1 MGVPMG
7 MSYDRVTGLVRRVFD
22 ARIEGPSVLDTERC
36 FPNAS
41 RFTGSFGSIRAE
53 ALSVMKSV
61 DKVPRFHDLMP
72 EQADISAN
80 DGRDWRMFIL
90 KAYGVGMPD
99 NLARCPVLAGIL
111 ASTPEVLSAAFSFL
125 APRKH
130 IPPHRGPFRGIMRYH
145 LILKMPLDSE
155 GRPAAVLTIDG
166 QPHRLVEGSELLWDD
181 TFTHEVLNDSDES
194 RAALLLDVKR
204 PEMPLDMRLLSASIV
219 GVVRAGMRIRGVS
232 YTG

>member
-1 MGVPMG
+1 MA
-7 MSYDRVTGLVRRVFD
+7 MSYDRVASLVRRVFD
-22 ARIEGPSVLDTERC
+22 ARITGPSVLDEQKG
-36 FPNAS
+36 FPNAG
-41 RFTGSFGSIRAE
+41 RFTSSFEAIRSE
-53 ALSVMKSV
+53 ALSVLKSV
-61 DKVPRFHDLMP
+61 EKVPRFHDLMP

-90 KAYGVGMPD
+90 KAYGVGVPE
-99 NLARCPVLAGIL
+99 NLARCPVTADIL
-111 ASTPEVLSAAFSFL
+111 SATPEVLSAAFSFL

-130 IPPHRGPFRGIMRYH
+130 IPPHRGPFRGIMRFH

-166 QPHRLVEGSELLWDD
+166 KPHRLAEGDHLLWDD
-181 TFTHEVLNDSDES
+181 TYTHEVLNASEET

-204 PEMPLDMRLLSASIV
+204 PEMPLDMRLLSAGIV
-219 GVVRAGMRIRGVS
+219 GVVRAGMRIRGVN

>member
-1 MGVPMG
+1 MG
-7 MSYDRVTGLVRRVFD
+7 MSYDRIAGLVRRVFD
-22 ARIEGPSVLDTERC
+22 ARIAGPSVLDAERW
-36 FPNAS
+36 FPNAD
-41 RFTGSFGSIRAE
+41 RFSLRFEEIRAE
-53 ALSVMKSV
+53 AMSVLQRV

-90 KAYGVGMPD
+90 KAYGVGVPD
-99 NLARCPVLAGIL
+99 NLARCPALADIL
-111 ASTPEVLSAAFSFL
+111 SSTPEVLSAAFSFL

-145 LILKMPLDSE
+145 LILKMPLDAE
-155 GRPAAVLTIDG
+155 AKPAAILTIDG
-166 QPHRLVEGSELLWDD
+166 KPHLLNEGEQLLWDD
-181 TFTHEVLNDSDES
+181 TYTHEVMNGSEEV

>member
-1 MGVPMG
+1 MG
-7 MSYDRVTGLVRRVFD
+7 MSYDRVAGLVRRVFD
-22 ARIEGPSVLDTERC
+22 ARISGPSVLDIDKC
-36 FPNAS
+36 FPNAD
-41 RFTGSFGSIRAE
+41 RFTDRFEQIRAE
-53 ALSVMKSV
+53 ALGVLQSV

-90 KAYGVGMPD
+90 KAYGLGVPE
-99 NLARCPVLAGIL
+99 NLARCPIMAGIL

-130 IPPHRGPFRGIMRYH
+130 IPPHRGPFRGIMRFH
-145 LILKMPLDSE
+145 LILKMPLDAE

-166 QPHRLVEGSELLWDD
+166 MPHRLGEGEHLLWDD
-181 TFTHEVLNDSDES
+181 TFTHEVLNGSDEV

-204 PEMPLDMRLLSASIV
+204 PQMPLDMRLLSAGVV
-219 GVVRAGMRIRGVS
+219 GVVRAGMRLRGVS